1 MRPSIRIVVIALAAA
16 LALAGQAFLS
26 KPRLQAQSSD
36 TSSVPNLADL
46 MATMQLR
53 HLKLAWA
60 GDLKNWELSSYE
72 VGQMRESFAAAAKH
86 YPVFQNIQLAKLIAD
101 ISEPALKEI
110 DDSIK
115 EKDHTGVTRGF
126 KNLTDACNSCHKT
139 AGFGFIA
146 IRVPTSMPFSNQ
158 TFVPRQP

>member
-1 MRPSIRIVVIALAAA
+1 MRPSIRIVVIALATV
-16 LALAGQAFLS
+16 LTLAGQAFLS
-26 KPRLQAQSSD
+26 KPRLQAQPSD
-36 TSSVPNLADL
+36 TSYVPDLGDL

-60 GDLKNWELSSYE
+60 GALKNWELASYE
-72 VGQMRESFAAAAKH
+72 VGQMRKSFDAAAKR
-86 YPVFQNIQLAKLIAD
+86 YPVFQNVQLAKLIAD

-115 EKDHTGVTRGF
+115 AKDHTGVTRGF
-126 KNLTDACNSCHKT
+126 KNLTDACNSCHKA

-146 IRVPTSMPFSNQ
+146 IHVPTSMPFSDQ
-158 TFVPRQP
+158 AFVPRQP